1 MKRKRRTKKEKIQ
14 TRIFSAILGVSIFI
28 IAGFLIF
35 SNWKIAKKRNE
46 LLLKIDSLKKQIQI
60 IQIRNEQLKS
70 GISESEK
77 QSYWEAR
84 IREQGYQK
92 PGETAVV
99 IKKQE
104 PEEQAQETQQNILD
118 RLLAEVKGIFE

>member
-1 MKRKRRTKKEKIQ
+1 MKRKRRTKKEKLQ
-14 TRIFSAILGVSIFI
+14 TKIFSAILGVSIFI

-46 LLLKIDSLKKQIQI
+46 LLLKIDSLKKQIQTT
-60 IQIRNEQLKS
+60 QTRNEQLRS
-70 GISESEK
+70 GISESEE
-77 QSYWEAR
+77 QDYWETR

-104 PEEQAQETQQNILD
+104 TAEQTQESRQNIWEK
-118 RLLAEVKGIFE
+118 LLAEVRGIFE

>member
-1 MKRKRRTKKEKIQ
+1 MKRKRRTKKDKIEA
-14 TRIFSAILGVSIFI
+14 RIFSAILGVSISI
-28 IAGFLIF
+28 IAGFLFF

-46 LLLKIDSLKKQIQI
+46 LLLRIDSLKEQVQNIQT
-60 IQIRNEQLKS
+60 RNEQLKS
-70 GISESEK
+70 GISESEE
-77 QSYWEAR
+77 QDYWEAR

-104 PEEQAQETQQNILD
+104 PVEQNQEPRQNMLD
-118 RLLAEVKGIFE
+118 KFLAEVKGIFE